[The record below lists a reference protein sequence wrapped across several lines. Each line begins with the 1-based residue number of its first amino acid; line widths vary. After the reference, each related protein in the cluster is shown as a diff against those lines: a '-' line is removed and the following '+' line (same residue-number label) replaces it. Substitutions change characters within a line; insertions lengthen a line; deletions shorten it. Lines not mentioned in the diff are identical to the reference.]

1 MSVKQDALDELVTE
15 QELLLMDMLKN
26 WHEIKTRL
34 TSIDQNNPMNEMFD
48 KMIQDLTKIQNHT
61 KNYRTLLEKMKQISD
76 MFHQESIEWH
86 EKYDTSEESDDSNAG

>member
-86 EKYDTSEESDDSNAG
+86 EKYDISEESDDSNSG

>member
-26 WHEIKTRL
+26 WDEIKTRL
-34 TSIDQNNPMNEMFD
+34 TNIDQNNPMNEMFD
-48 KMIQDLTKIQNHT
+48 KMIQDLVKIQNHT

-76 MFHQESIEWH
+76 EFKKESKEWH
-86 EKYDTSEESDDSNAG
+86 EKYDKSEESNDSP

>member
-26 WHEIKTRL
+26 WNDIKTRL
-34 TSIDQNNPMNEMFD
+34 SNIELNNPMNEMFD

-61 KNYRTLLEKMKQISD
+61 KNYRTLLEKMTQIYD
-76 MFHQESIEWH
+76 EFEKESKEWH
-86 EKYDTSEESDDSNAG
+86 EKYDKYAD

>member
-34 TSIDQNNPMNEMFD
+34 TNIDQNNPMNEMFD
-48 KMIQDLTKIQNHT
+48 KMIQDLVKIQNHT
-61 KNYRTLLEKMKQISD
+61 KNYRTLLEKMKQIYDEFSK
-76 MFHQESIEWH
+76 ESKEWH
-86 EKYDTSEESDDSNAG
+86 EKYDKSAD